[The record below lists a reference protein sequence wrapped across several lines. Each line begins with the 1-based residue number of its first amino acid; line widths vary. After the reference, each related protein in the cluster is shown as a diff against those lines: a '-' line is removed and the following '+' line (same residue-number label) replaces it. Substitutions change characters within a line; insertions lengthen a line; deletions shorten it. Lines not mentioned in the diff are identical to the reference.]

1 MNLTDAQSCQVRKEA
16 TYSRL
21 AGTWAAIVCFAFLA
35 IVEEVQIL
43 GPSSLSASETPFQVV
58 VFIRC
63 KNAVSWR

>member
-1 MNLTDAQSCQVRKEA
+1 MKLTDAQSRRVRKEA

-43 GPSSLSASETPFQVV
+43 GPSSLSAFDTPFQVV
-58 VFIRC
+58 VFMGC
-63 KNAVSWR
+63 KDAVCWR

>member
-1 MNLTDAQSCQVRKEA
+1 MNLTDAQSRRVWKEA

-43 GPSSLSASETPFQVV
+43 GPSSLSAFETPFQVV
-58 VFIRC
+58 IFMGC
-63 KNAVSWR
+63 KDAVCWR